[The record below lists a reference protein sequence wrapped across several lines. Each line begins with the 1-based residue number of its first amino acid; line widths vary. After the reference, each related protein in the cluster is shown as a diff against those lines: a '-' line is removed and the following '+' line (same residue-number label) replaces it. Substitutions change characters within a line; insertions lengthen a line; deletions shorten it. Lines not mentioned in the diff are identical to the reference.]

1 MEYANLG
8 FIRMAAMDGV
18 HDPQEISTNNI
29 NGERPMNRRIARRV
43 KQAFAIAKR
52 DPARTAEFISDVLII
67 IIGLLALVYI
77 AWRSCRGY
85 V

>member
-29 NGERPMNRRIARRV
+29 NGEMPMNRRIARRIKV
-43 KQAFAIAKR
+43 AFEMAKR
-52 DPARTAEFISDVLII
+52 DPAMAAELITDVLI

-77 AWRSCRGY
+77 AWNSCRG
-85 V
+85 VA

>member
-1 MEYANLG
+1 MQTGNLG

-29 NGERPMNRRIARRV
+29 DGERPMNRRIARRIKV
-43 KQAFAIAKR
+43 AFEIAKR
-52 DPARTAEFISDVLII
+52 DPARTAEFVSDVLI

-77 AWRSCRGY
+77 AWSSCRGAA
-85 V
+85 